1 MARGTLAIDVSGPH
15 LQAANDARYALITT
29 LTLESGESLPF
40 VEHLRNRKHQNIL
53 RATLRVLAKI
63 TSLAGGRPSVFR
75 IHSDN
80 ALEFWAER
88 FVESLESLG
97 LWVTKTVPHCPQS
110 NGRTERMIQQINLE
124 TAIAILHGRLSP
136 KLWPYA
142 LSEAA
147 FMRRAEVLNIPIP
160 SGAPRPGD
168 HVLIKKERHEA
179 LGDRTFRP
187 FICHRMT
194 QHQVELGSCT
204 KMRTNQSSLEHDYPF
219 WTISQ
224 EHDGNVQSH
233 LEVNQFGPQPLGKW
247 CSLICHR
254 MIAMET
260 PTFLP
265 WKSGW
270 RDLRMRK
277 EIFRGLC

>member
-75 IHSDN
+75 IHSDS

-110 NGRTERMIQQINLE
+110 NGRTERMIQQMKLE
-124 TAIAILHGRLSP
+124 AAIAMLHGRLSP

-147 FMRRAEVLNIPIP
+147 FMRRAKVLNIPIP

-168 HVLIKKERHEA
+168 HALIKKERHEA
-179 LGDRTFRP
+179 FGDRTIP
-187 FICHRMT
+187 AIYLSQDDSTPGGAWVM
-194 QHQVELGSCT
+194 HQDADKPVITRARLPLLDD
-204 KMRTNQSSLEHDYPF
+204 KPRARWKRTITPGGESVWTSTVGEVVFSDLPPDDRDGDTNILTLE
-219 WTISQ
+219 
-224 EHDGNVQSH
+224 ER
-233 LEVNQFGPQPLGKW
+233 L
-247 CSLICHR
+247 
-254 MIAMET
+254 
-260 PTFLP
+260 
-265 WKSGW
+265 
-270 RDLRMRK
+270 
-277 EIFRGLC
+277 GLC